1 MKQFSALLFLIIGFT
16 AASAQNTDCKVLSDS
31 LKGTYAGG
39 CKDGKAS
46 GDGKATGI
54 ATYEGNFKNGYPDGQ
69 GKYSWANGDF
79 YYGGWKKG
87 LKDGKGEIHYVG
99 NEKLLKGYWKKDKYK
114 GEYEDPYKII
124 EMGTAITYKNIQHL
138 GTKKMS
144 VYVSMKT
151 GSMAAANVENY
162 TVLNGLYQ
170 RTNNTDMAQT
180 RTIEFQDVQFPF
192 RVRFN
197 GIDRGMIDIEF
208 YEAGEWR
215 VEISL

>member
-1 MKQFSALLFLIIGFT
+1 MKQFSVLLFLIISFT

-54 ATYEGNFKNGYPDGQ
+54 ATYEGEFKNGYPDGK
-69 GKYSWANGDF
+69 GKYTWANGDF

-87 LKDGKGEIHYVG
+87 LKDGKGEVHYIG
-99 NEKLLKGYWKKDKYK
+99 NEKLIKGFWKKDKYK
-114 GEYEDPYKII
+114 GEYEEPYQLHEI
-124 EMGTAITYKNIQHL
+124 GTAISYKSVQHL
-138 GTKKMS
+138 GTQKMS
-144 VYVSMKT
+144 VYISMKT
-151 GSMAAANVENY
+151 GVMGIANVDNY
-162 TVLNGLYQ
+162 TVINGLYQ
-170 RTNNTDMAQT
+170 RTTNTEMSQT
-180 RTIEFQDVQFPF
+180 KTIEFQDVQFPF

-197 GIDRGMIDIEF
+197 GIDKGMIDIEF

-215 VEISL
+215 VDISL